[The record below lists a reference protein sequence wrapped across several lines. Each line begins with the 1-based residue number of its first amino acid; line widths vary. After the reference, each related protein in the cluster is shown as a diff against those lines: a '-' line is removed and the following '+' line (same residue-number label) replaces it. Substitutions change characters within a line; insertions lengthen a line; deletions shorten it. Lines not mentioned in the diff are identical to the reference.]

1 MTTQD
6 VLDDR
11 YGRTP
16 SPRRRWTIAVA
27 IALGIVVVAAIA
39 WIAIAAA
46 ADTVEA
52 STTAYR
58 VVDRHSVVVNFQLT
72 APTGRPIACAIEAQ
86 DEQHGIVG
94 WKVVEYEASD
104 EPGRAFSETVPTV
117 AQATTGLVNS
127 CWVT

>member
-11 YGRTP
+11 YGHTP
-16 SPRRRWTIAVA
+16 SPRRRWTISVA
-27 IALGIVVVAAIA
+27 IVVVVAVVAVIA
-39 WIAIAAA
+39 WIAVANAAN
-46 ADTVEA
+46 TVEA
-52 STTAYR
+52 RTTAYR
-58 VVDRHSVVVNFQLT
+58 VVDERTVVVNFQVT
-72 APTGRPIACAIEAQ
+72 APTGRGLACAIEAQ

-104 EPGRAFSETVPTV
+104 EPGRAFSETLPTV
-117 AQATTGLVNS
+117 GRATTGLVNS